1 MYVSSNRLT
10 RRSSRSRSSNEEM
23 GARKI
28 IASMSSKYG
37 YQRARCRESIRRDRG
52 KEREEGR
59 SLNLPKIWSHQH
71 HTLTIHGRLQS
82 GFSSQSAEHACQ
94 SLPYL
99 PQPKNYTLARPMFG
113 AEHGSRRCLTVH
125 SVSLQCARYHS
136 RSCPMMINESPNQ

>member
-1 MYVSSNRLT
+1 MYVSSSRFT

-37 YQRARCRESIRRDRG
+37 YQRARWRYHQSSEW
-52 KEREEGR
+52 KEGSTR
-59 SLNLPKIWSHQH
+59 SNSPKIWSPQH
-71 HTLTIHGRLQS
+71 HTLTIHGYLQS
-82 GFSSQSAEHACQ
+82 GFSSYPVEQACQ

-99 PQPKNYTLARPMFG
+99 PQPKNYTLARPMSG

-125 SVSLQCARYHS
+125 SLSLQCARYHS
-136 RSCPMMINESPNQ
+136 RSCPTRTDKSPNQ